1 MIELLS
7 RAIGYGVT
15 ATILPGPIQT
25 YIINSALAHG
35 WRKSIALV
43 ATPLI
48 ADIPIMFVVIFVLT
62 SLREFPPELLS
73 AIRIVSG
80 IVILYVAWGAFRAWQ
95 QGATMGGN
103 VATGDASTSSRAI
116 LRQGIVM
123 NILSP
128 GPYIFWPTLHGPLV
142 IDALKQSPAVAAL
155 YIAAFYLTFGIGI
168 ALIVFAFDRLRMLD
182 PRITRGL
189 ILFSALL
196 LALFGILTLAQ
207 GISEA
212 LALFQIAQGVVHY

>member
-1 MIELLS
+1 MIELLT
-7 RAIGYGVT
+7 RAVGYGVT

-35 WRKSIALV
+35 WRKSLALI
-43 ATPLI
+43 ATPLL
-48 ADIPIMFVVIFVLT
+48 ADLPIMFLVIFVLT
-62 SLREFPPELLS
+62 NMSEFPPELLA
-73 AIRIVSG
+73 AIRVISG
-80 IVILYVAWGAFRAWQ
+80 IIILYVAWGAFRAWR
-95 QGATMGGN
+95 QGATMGG
-103 VATGDASTSSRAI
+103 ATTISAEQITTTAI

-128 GPYIFWPTLHGPLV
+128 GPYIFWPSLHGPLV
-142 IDALKQSPAVAAL
+142 IDALNQSPIAAVL
-155 YIAAFYLTFGIGI
+155 YIAAFYITFGIGI
-168 ALIVFAFDRLRMLD
+168 ALIIFAFDRLRSLD

-196 LALFGILTLAQ
+196 LAFFGIITLAQ

-212 LALFQIAQGVVHY
+212 LALFQTAQAVVH